1 MKKAAIAVGMLLVL
15 VVLTYCVAIA
25 MAASGRDT
33 IAAKWRTLES
43 DEAFAAKFPPVREK
57 NDVAARLEPAAIP
70 LGIGLMPKSESDS
83 LEPGATDTKRF
94 GEFKSA
100 ADGWLKGVI
109 ESPQDAI
116 TAPPEPVARYLADHR
131 SAIDAVLV
139 ILDEGKAPLWPVANE
154 GAPMLRP
161 IPNLLGQMNLARIL
175 SAASLEAE
183 LSGDR
188 ERAWR
193 CQRATWTVAKGTL
206 SRPEMI
212 SQLIGVAMSRS
223 VAGVSR
229 KLDGPAPAWFR
240 ELEMFDFQHAMLDS
254 CRAEWLASEQAMSG
268 DQFVEELR
276 AAARSENANL
286 GELARDVAMRPFV
299 RWGTAQM
306 ERVTVDELLKIEQA
320 EPCDIDSKA
329 ISAAIESKISPVAK
343 RLAGDF
349 LPSTHTAFSRVANAR
364 IAIEGTAKIV
374 ALKGR
379 RSETPEHSW
388 PVGAADLTPSHCS
401 GARWRYERSEDGS
414 IRFAFDGRVDVPPG
428 FRGYRIPNE
437 FVGRP

>member
-15 VVLTYCVAIA
+15 VVLTYFVAIA
-25 MAASGRDT
+25 MASSGRDT
-33 IAAKWRTLES
+33 IAAEWRTLES

-57 NDVAARLEPAAIP
+57 NDVAARLEAAAIP
-70 LGIGLMPKSESDS
+70 LGIGLMAKPEMDR
-83 LEPGATDTKRF
+83 LEPGTIDSKPF
-94 GEFKSA
+94 GEFRSA
-100 ADGWLKGVI
+100 ADVWLKGVI
-109 ESPQDAI
+109 ESPEDAI
-116 TAPPEPVARYLADHR
+116 AAPPEAVTRYLAGH
-131 SAIDAVLV
+131 SATIDEVLA
-139 ILDEGKAPLWPVANE
+139 ILDAGGAPLWPVVNE
-154 GAPMLRP
+154 GAASLRP
-161 IPNLLGQMNLARIL
+161 LPNLLGQMNLSRIL

-183 LSGDR
+183 RSGDR

-212 SQLIGVAMSRS
+212 SQLVGVAMSRS

-240 ELEMFDFQHAMLDS
+240 ELEMFDFQRAMLDS

-268 DQFVEELR
+268 DQFIEDLR
-276 AAARSENANL
+276 ASARSENGSL
-286 GELARDVAMRPFV
+286 GEVARDVAMRPFIL
-299 RWGTAQM
+299 WGTTEM
-306 ERVTVDELLKIEQA
+306 ERVTVEELLKIEQA

-329 ISAAIESKISPVAK
+329 ISAAIESKVSPVAK

-349 LPSTHTAFSRVANAR
+349 LPSTHTAFARVANAR

-414 IRFAFDGRVDVPPG
+414 IRFAFDGKVDVPPG

-437 FVGRP
+437 FVGR